1 MAVPIASLSE
11 RISERFLVPRMF
23 LRQVAARRRVDLLKL
38 SLLQTADNGLD
49 TCDKQGQQTKDI
61 ML

>member
-1 MAVPIASLSE
+1 MAFPIASLSE

-38 SLLQTADNGLD
+38 SLLQTAERGFN
-49 TCDKQGQQTKDI
+49 TCNREI
-61 ML
+61 R